1 MAEMLAIIPARG
13 GSKRLPGKNIM
24 KFCGKPMIAWAIESA
39 KGCKYI
45 TRIIVSTDDKK
56 ISSTAK
62 KYGAEVPFM
71 RPENLATDTATTA
84 SVIEHTLT
92 FLKEKEG
99 YSPDFICLLQPTAPL
114 RTAKH
119 ITEAVELMLAKKAD
133 ACVSVVETKIN
144 PYLTNTIDEDGMF
157 RHYIEG
163 TGRGYV
169 AKLKPQKTYMLN
181 GAVYLIRPE
190 TFLQEKTFEP
200 EKTAAYVMGE
210 YDSVDI
216 DTEDDFL
223 VAKFIKKNL
232 KRQ

>member
-1 MAEMLAIIPARG
+1 MVNILAIIPARG

-24 KFCGKPMIAWAIESA
+24 KFCGKPMIAWTIDSA
-39 KGCKYI
+39 KGCRHI
-45 TRIIVSTDDKK
+45 SRVIVSTDDKK
-56 ISSTAK
+56 IASIAK
-62 KYGAEVPFM
+62 KHGAEVPFM
-71 RPENLATDTATTA
+71 RPEHLATDTATTV
-84 SVIEHTLT
+84 SVIEHALS

-119 ITEAVELMLAKKAD
+119 ITEAVELLLAKKAD
-133 ACVSVVETKIN
+133 ACVSVVETKLN

-157 RHYIEG
+157 RNYIEG
-163 TGRGYV
+163 TGRGFV

-190 TFLQEKTFEP
+190 IFLREKTFEP
-200 EKTAAYVMGE
+200 EKTAAYVMDE

-216 DTEDDFL
+216 DTKDDFI
-223 VAKFIKKNL
+223 VAKLIKKNL
-232 KRQ
+232 KR